1 MSYSAMKPLVIIIG
15 AGPGGLTIALTLAL
29 YGIPYMLVEKTEE
42 RSAFT
47 KALTLQPRTLE
58 ILDGLHL
65 LEQLLSRGNRITKN
79 HLWKNGSRVGS
90 FDYTNIPSR
99 CNYLLSVTQPE
110 VEKILESA
118 LLARGGVIHRGLEC
132 VDVLI
137 NDPGCQVTL
146 QNVHTGLQETIQAS
160 YVIAAD
166 GGKSR
171 IRSLLLQRGLIRLEK
186 QGRYDT
192 NFIMGD
198 FTMPN
203 YPFDRSERQTFFG
216 SQTLCTFIPMTF
228 PDVRVVAFGL
238 KKATDSEPLPS
249 EFNDITQRVA
259 GQTLDLNQGK
269 WLNRFYPARFIVNS
283 LRVGSLFFVGDSGH
297 IISPIGAQGINLS
310 IEDAYNL
317 GWKLGMVLANKA
329 HRSLL
334 DSYHT
339 ERTVAALTVLKETNA
354 LHKDLSHT
362 LRHFFFMH
370 KLAFLKNPEV
380 SHTVLLKQTQFF
392 IDYGKKKSPSSC
404 KKPSPFYKG
413 MRLIDGSDLF
423 DHLPATSFSLLLN
436 PWSKTKLEEIPFN
449 TIPSFCLLVS
459 LKTIVSDTTSH
470 LYRRLEQSAPYLLV
484 RPDRYIM
491 DTYTNS
497 RAAQIALQNLKSTN
511 PGFKQEV

>member
-1 MSYSAMKPLVIIIG
+1 MSNTPPVVIIG

-29 YGIPYMLVEKTEE
+29 YSIPYMLVEKTEE
-42 RSAFT
+42 RSPFT

-65 LEQLLSRGNRITKN
+65 LEPLLPRGNQIRKT
-79 HLWKNGSRVGS
+79 HLWKNKSRIGS
-90 FDYTNIPSR
+90 FDYTDLPSQ

-110 VEKILESA
+110 VEKMLESA

-132 VDVLI
+132 VDVL
-137 NDPGCQVTL
+137 NVENGCQVCL
-146 QNVHTGLQETIQAS
+146 QNVHTGLQKTIQAS

-171 IRSLLLQRGLIRLEK
+171 IRSLLLQRGIIKLEK
-186 QGRYDT
+186 QARYDT

-198 FTMPN
+198 FTIPN

-216 SQTLCTFIPMTF
+216 SQTLCTFIPMVF
-228 PDVRVVAFGL
+228 PEVRVVAFGL
-238 KKATDSEPLPS
+238 KKATNSEPLPS
-249 EFNDITQRVA
+249 EFNDITERVA
-259 GQTLDLNQGK
+259 GQKLDLSSGK

-283 LRVGSLFFVGDSGH
+283 LRVGSLFFIGDSGH

-317 GWKLGMVLANKA
+317 GWKLGMVLRDRAPT
-329 HRSLL
+329 SLL

-339 ERTVAALTVLKETNA
+339 ERTIAATTVLNETNT

-362 LRHFFFMH
+362 VRHFFFMH

-380 SHTVLLKQTQFF
+380 NHTVLLKQTQFF
-392 IDYGKKKSPSSC
+392 IDYAKNKSPTSR
-404 KKPSPFYKG
+404 KKPIAFRKG
-413 MRLIDGSDLF
+413 MRLINESNLF
-423 DHLPATSFSLLLN
+423 SQLPTTSFALLIN
-436 PWSKTKLEEIPFN
+436 PLSKTKPEEIP
-449 TIPSFCLLVS
+449 CLPPNW
-459 LKTIVSDTTSH
+459 IVVKAIVTDNTSH

-484 RPDRYIM
+484 RPDRYIQE
-491 DTYTNS
+491 TYTS
-497 RAAQIALQNLKSTN
+497 A
-511 PGFKQEV
+511 QEVLCRQ